1 MIKKLSISFLCLI
14 LPSFL
19 LRIIGP
25 LLGFKI
31 GKNSRVG
38 FSFLLFDRLEINDN
52 VKIGHFNLIR
62 CTNIKLRNSSYIKNF
77 NIIHGPINL
86 ILNEKA
92 AIGKNNYLRR
102 SFGNVVY
109 GKSTLELGVL
119 TKITANHFIDL
130 TRSIKIGDYSIVA
143 GVRSQFWTHGYLHD
157 KTGPG
162 RFRIDGEIIIGNNV
176 YIGSNVVIN
185 AGVNVA
191 NAITIGSNSTVSKS
205 LNKSGMY
212 VSQGLRFIKNDYDEV
227 KSKLLKIEY
236 KDLIEDVYEKSPK

>member
-1 MIKKLSISFLCLI
+1 MIKKIFISFLCLI
-14 LPSFL
+14 LPSFF
-19 LRIIGP
+19 LRIFCP

-31 GKNSRVG
+31 GKNSKVG
-38 FSFLLFDRLEINDN
+38 FSILLIDKLEINDN
-52 VKIGHFNLIR
+52 VRIGHFNLIICNDIR
-62 CTNIKLRNSSYIKNF
+62 LMNSSYIKNF
-77 NIIHGPINL
+77 NIIYGPINL
-86 ILNEKA
+86 IFKEKA
-92 AIGKNNYLRR
+92 AIGKNNYIRR
-102 SFGNVVY
+102 SYGNVVY
-109 GKSTLELGVL
+109 GKSILELGIL

-185 AGVNVA
+185 AGVNIA

-205 LNKSGMY
+205 LKQAGMY
-212 VSQGLRFIKNDYDEV
+212 VNQGLRFIEKDYNKV
-227 KSKLLKIEY
+227 KTKLSKIKYEN
-236 KDLIEDVYEKSPK
+236 LIEDVYEKNPD